1 MCALKFG
8 ALTID
13 PAENPAIL
21 DTGTWNP
28 DAVRAAIDSVEE
40 SYWRQLVSALKE
52 TCALPVTAGFHP
64 HPGSVARREGQTFL
78 LAGLSDGQQVFLAT
92 GENLQNLLGPAML
105 RHPLPAGDQL
115 AFYPTDAPV
124 LNCFWRRLD
133 PQKGP
138 RALGATPRLGIGTR
152 MTTAVWPGI
161 FEAVRRKGFAAN
173 SIQNSIRELN
183 LLDNLLQGL
192 PPETNYACG
201 FGTIE
206 TGYTGSTYEGLLVTG
221 VLEAIKSDL
230 RFDYGAD
237 ADHVQVKRGP
247 EGMARAKRVLDAA
260 RYYSFYTMDMSD
272 VLDYAALSETSP
284 AGAANGLQHKI
295 ADGNVRRDVLAYHQE
310 PQQIGAQTYRLDT
323 VAVGRF
329 VGKYWD
335 ALNALETLNAHITA
349 YKEGEPFDLELT
361 IDEHPPEVAAFDC
374 LTTDEEVLFLLR
386 EVRRRGLAV
395 SHIAPNFGVEK
406 SWDYRC
412 PDGLGGLEK
421 RVRSQFAIAEEF
433 GVMLDF
439 HSGDDLTEGPRR
451 VFQRATRGRNHFKV
465 SPMLQIIYA
474 RVLQEYHPDLF
485 QRWWEDALAYA
496 QREAEAGSPFATECL
511 RVYACSENRAPSPH
525 HMVFHH
531 FSFAFVGRRNAGGQ
545 FLHRSEFYTL
555 SSAFYRAYADAIVTY
570 LCRLAEE
577 LF

>member
-1 MCALKFG
+1 MKFG
-8 ALTID
+8 ELDIN

-21 DTGTWNP
+21 ATGAWDPAGACT
-28 DAVRAAIDSVEE
+28 ALEQIEK
-40 SYWRQLVSALKE
+40 SYWQRLASALKE
-52 TCALPVTAGFHP
+52 ARLLPETEGFQP
-64 HPGSVARREGQTFL
+64 HPGSLAHRQGQTYL
-78 LAGLSDGQQVFLAT
+78 LAGLADGQQVFLEV
-92 GENLQNLLGPAML
+92 GEESHSLLGV
-105 RHPLPAGDQL
+105 PLLKRPLSGGGQF
-115 AFYPTDAPV
+115 AFYPTDAAV
-124 LNCFWRRLD
+124 LNRFWRQID

-173 SIQNSIRELN
+173 SIQNSVRELN
-183 LLDNLLQGL
+183 LLDNLLQGR

-206 TGYTGSTYEGLLVTG
+206 TGYTGSTYEGLLVSG
-221 VLEAIKSDL
+221 VLDAIKSDL

-272 VLDYAALSETSP
+272 VLDYAALSETSS
-284 AGAANGLQHKI
+284 AGAEHSLEQNV
-295 ADGNVRRDVLAYHQE
+295 ADSKTRRDVLAFHQE
-310 PQQIGAQTYRLDT
+310 PQRFGARTYQLDAA
-323 VAVGRF
+323 AVGRF
-329 VGKYWD
+329 VGKYWK
-335 ALNALETLNAHITA
+335 ALDALETLNAHITA

-386 EVRRRGLAV
+386 EVQRRGLAV

-406 SWDYRC
+406 GWDYRC
-412 PDGLGGLEK
+412 PDGLEGLER

-433 GVMLDF
+433 GVLLDI
-439 HSGDDLTEGPRR
+439 HSGDDLTEAPRR
-451 VFQRATRGRNHFKV
+451 VFQRATGGRNHFKV
-465 SPMLQIIYA
+465 SPMLQILYA
-474 RVLQEYHPDLF
+474 RVLQAYHPDLF
-485 QRWWEDALAYA
+485 LRWWEDALAYA
-496 QREAEAGSPFATECL
+496 QREAEAGSPFALECL
-511 RVYACSENRAPSPH
+511 RAYESSENRAPSPN

-531 FSFAFVGRRNAGGQ
+531 YSFAFVGRRDAHGG
-545 FLHRSEFYTL
+545 FLHRHEFYTL
-555 SSAFYRAYADAIVTY
+555 SPAFYQAYTDTIASY
-570 LCRLAEE
+570 LCTLAEE